1 MKADR
6 EMKRLFVGG
15 LGQNISKA
23 DLQNQFSRF
32 GEVSDVE
39 IITRKDDQG
48 NPQKVF
54 AYINIRVTEGD
65 LKKCMSVL
73 NKTKWKGGTL
83 QIQLAKESFLHRL
96 AQEREEAR
104 AKKGK
109 STTGNTSLLD
119 KMKTVDF
126 HVKAVPGT
134 EVPGHKNWV
143 VSKFGRVLPVLHLK
157 NEHKRK
163 IIKYDPSKYCHNL
176 KKIGEDFT
184 NAVPISNLTWELEGG
199 NDPMSKKRRGE
210 FSDFH
215 SPAKKIIKVQK
226 NEDSMRSKPNSIME
240 SPHLIQQV
248 TQKAPH
254 NSITPKSPYITEFD
268 HQKLKNVFFQT
279 SGLETTKKRNSI
291 SDDDIDSE
299 DELRLMIAREEN
311 LEKTTWSSNEFEN
324 DPFEVVRD
332 DFKSDFHKFHTSTG
346 LGLKNRVSCL
356 NGESNVTENG
366 CDSDSGDTDEI
377 IAMKKSSGK
386 IENGVDF
393 SQREKP
399 VYKKT
404 YLKSR
409 KKYDLSDDYI
419 KEQKKKK

>member
-1 MKADR
+1 M
-6 EMKRLFVGG
+6 
-15 LGQNISKA
+15 NINVK
-23 DLQNQFSRF
+23 
-32 GEVSDVE
+32 
-39 IITRKDDQG
+39 IT
-48 NPQKVF
+48 
-54 AYINIRVTEGD
+54 
-65 LKKCMSVL
+65 
-73 NKTKWKGGTL
+73 
-83 QIQLAKESFLHRL
+83 
-96 AQEREEAR
+96 
-104 AKKGK
+104 
-109 STTGNTSLLD
+109 
-119 KMKTVDF
+119 
-126 HVKAVPGT
+126 
-134 EVPGHKNWV
+134 
-143 VSKFGRVLPVLHLK
+143 
-157 NEHKRK
+157 
-163 IIKYDPSKYCHNL
+163 KYDPSKYCHNL

-268 HQKLKNVFFQT
+268 HQRLKNVFFQT

-311 LEKTTWSSNEFEN
+311 LEKTTWSSNGFEN

-356 NGESNVTENG
+356 NGESNVAENG

-377 IAMKKSSGK
+377 IAMKKK
-386 IENGVDF
+386 
-393 SQREKP
+393 
-399 VYKKT
+399 
-404 YLKSR
+404 LW
-409 KKYDLSDDYI
+409 
-419 KEQKKKK
+419 